1 MDCRRHA
8 FRKQP
13 RPTWISVLALIA
25 GLATGPSVWAAA
37 KSNAAGPEW
46 PPISPEEKSLVRL
59 TQDPEAD
66 AVVLNNERIG
76 KMTQKGDQRVNVLDY
91 HVRMKVLTER
101 GKEYAEVRIPAGKYS
116 RVENI
121 QARTVL
127 KDGRVVPVPADQ
139 VFQKVVAKVGGFK
152 ETAWVFN
159 FPQVEPGAIIEY
171 RYRRYDDRMVFLDP
185 FFFAGPE
192 FTLRAKVSQAVPGDM
207 SYAILC
213 ELCPDSMPPTRE
225 TWREG
230 KLNGYKYVRELR
242 DLPGYRGE
250 GFMPPARDANPRL
263 EMLLTGWRNVV
274 IWGIDR
280 QDRFFVD
287 WASVARYAAAYY
299 QEAMKDMGDMK
310 KLVGEWTAGLA
321 DEDAKIR
328 SVYRH
333 VQLDFRYNASDQ
345 VFAGSRALKDII
357 KDRVA
362 DNEEKAVLLIAALK
376 AIGVTAHPALVCG
389 RHGGSLHAKFYS
401 LSQFTHTVAAIPQ
414 ADGSYLW
421 LDPTLSHAPF
431 GFVAWYNS
439 NAAALLIKGKEGE
452 IVVMPPRKQPSST
465 RYDVTLKPLPDGS
478 AEATVVAEFMG
489 EDAMD
494 LREELAPAAESA
506 RLNFMQNWV
515 SAKRPGTALIKHA
528 IKDLDDSEKPL
539 KISMDLRM
547 SGLVTLA
554 DDALLVRGCAMT
566 CRETN
571 PMSRTR
577 RVHPY
582 YVERGW
588 DEEEVIHIGTANGLR
603 QGTLP
608 RPASAESPIGA
619 LSFVCQAEEAG
630 GVRCTRKFAARRGQ
644 RPAGVHEAVRKMYD
658 GIVQID
664 RSMVSLVPAES
675 GAAGD

>member
-1 MDCRRHA
+1 MDCRRQA
-8 FRKQP
+8 ARRLP
-13 RPTWISVLALIA
+13 RPIWIPVLVLAA
-25 GLATGPSVWAAA
+25 GFAVGAPSWGAPRSA
-37 KSNAAGPEW
+37 AAGPDW
-46 PPISPEEKSLVRL
+46 PPITPEEKSLTRL
-59 TQDPEAD
+59 VQDPEAD

-91 HVRMKVLTER
+91 HVRIKVLTER

-121 QARTVL
+121 QGRTVL
-127 KDGRVVPVPADQ
+127 KDGRVMPVPADQ
-139 VFQKVVAKVGGFK
+139 IFQKVVAKVGGFK

-171 RYRRYDDRMVFLDP
+171 RYRRYDDSMLFLDP

-213 ELCPDSMPPTRE
+213 ELCPDNMPPSKE

-230 KLNGYKYVRELR
+230 KLNGYMYIRELR

-250 GFMPPARDANPRL
+250 GFMPPLRDASPRL

-287 WASVARYAAAYY
+287 WVSVARYAAAYY
-299 QEAMKDMGDMK
+299 QEAMKDMGEMK
-310 KLVGEWTAGLA
+310 KLVGEWTTGLT

-328 SVYRH
+328 AVYRH
-333 VQLDFRYNASDQ
+333 VQRDFRYSASDQ
-345 VFAGSRALKDII
+345 VFGGSRSLKLII

-389 RHGGSLHAKFYS
+389 RHGGSLHAKFFS

-421 LDPTLSHAPF
+421 LDPTLSYAPF

-439 NAAALLIKGKEGE
+439 SAAALLIKGKEGE
-452 IVVMPPRKQPSST
+452 IVVMPPRKQPSGT
-465 RYDVTLKPLPDGS
+465 RYDVALKPLPDGS
-478 AEATVVAEFMG
+478 AEATVVAEFIG

-494 LREELAPAAESA
+494 MREELAPAAESA
-506 RLNFMQNWV
+506 RLEFMQDWV
-515 SAKRPGTALIKHA
+515 ADRRSGTALIKHT
-528 IKDLDDSEKPL
+528 IEDLEDSEKPL
-539 KISMDLRM
+539 KIRMDLRLP
-547 SGLVTLA
+547 GLVTLA
-554 DDALLVRGCAMT
+554 DDVLLVRACAMT

-588 DEEEVIHIGTANGLR
+588 DEEEVIHISTSNGLR
-603 QGTLP
+603 QGSLP
-608 RPASAESPIGA
+608 KPASAESPIGA
-619 LSFVCQAEEAG
+619 LSFVCQAEEGA

-644 RPAGVHEAVRKMYD
+644 RPAGVHEAVRRMYE

-664 RSMVSLVPAES
+664 RSMVSLLPAEG
-675 GAAGD
+675 GAAGR